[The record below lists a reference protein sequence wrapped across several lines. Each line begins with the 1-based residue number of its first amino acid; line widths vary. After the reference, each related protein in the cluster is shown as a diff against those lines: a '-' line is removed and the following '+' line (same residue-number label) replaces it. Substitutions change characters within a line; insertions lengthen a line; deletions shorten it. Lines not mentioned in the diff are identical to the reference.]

1 MANYSILFSPT
12 GGTRRVAEILTQALG
27 GSWQEVNLCREIG
40 EMDLGPEDVCLVS
53 VPSYGGRV
61 PFLATERLGSIHGN
75 GARAVLVCVYGNRA
89 WEDTLLEL
97 KDTLSLAGFGPVAA
111 VAAVAEHSIMR
122 QYGTGRP
129 DAADA
134 EELRRFGGE
143 IRQHLESADL
153 PLVAVPGNRP
163 YRKYDGLP
171 MHPVS
176 GKDCA
181 VCNSCVRECPVGAIP
196 EDHPEAM
203 DAKRCITCMRCVAVC
218 PQQTRRVNP
227 ILLAAASAK
236 MHRVLSGRKENRLF
250 LGTVE

>member
-1 MANYSILFSPT
+1 MQLYELVFSPT
-12 GGTRRVAEILTQALG
+12 GGTQRVVDLLKEGFPGDWERIDLLKVGAALT
-27 GSWQEVNLCREIG
+27 CG
-40 EMDLGPEDVCLVS
+40 EEDVCLVA

-61 PFLATERLGSIHGN
+61 PTAAVERLSVLRGN
-75 GARAVLVCVYGNRA
+75 GARAILVCVYGNRA

-97 KDTLSLAGFGPVAA
+97 KDVLTLAGFGPVAA

-129 DAADA
+129 DAEDA
-134 EELRRFGGE
+134 EELRRFGAE
-143 IRQHLESADL
+143 IRKHLEAKDL

-176 GKDCA
+176 GKNCA
-181 VCNSCVRECPVGAIP
+181 TCNSCARECPVGAIP
-196 EDHPEAM
+196 VGHPEAV
-203 DAKRCITCMRCVAVC
+203 DAKRCISCMRCVMIC

-236 MHRVLSGRKENRLF
+236 MKGVLSGRKENQLF
-250 LGTVE
+250 LGTTE